1 MRGSLDAA
9 DPLAHWTHSVRRALP
24 RILLGA
30 LLGGVAL
37 WLAFRGVDAAALWA
51 ALGRVN
57 YVWVVLSQLSL
68 VGTVII
74 TTARWRLLFY
84 PDHRQ
89 RGWLNLTGSL
99 LVGQMLNILVPAR
112 LGEVARVYLAG
123 ASEGLSKTRIAGT
136 LVLEKVS
143 DLSIFAL
150 SVLLLLVTMTLPD
163 WLRQSSSTLVI
174 SSVVA
179 IVGVLLLSVWGR
191 PLLGWLERFSARL
204 PGGWGDRLVRHGH
217 LVLDGLSA
225 LRSWRANA
233 AVWGLSALSFISA
246 AGTNYLLF
254 RAFGLPLSFAAAL
267 FLLLVLQVGITPPSL
282 PGKLGIFH
290 YLVVLAL
297 AFFGVDRTLAL
308 SYALVLY
315 VIALLSRVVAGG
327 VWLAWLRWRPAERPA
342 AHPVV

>member
-1 MRGSLDAA
+1 MTLSPDSG
-9 DPLAHWTHSVRRALP
+9 DPLAHWSLTLRRALP
-24 RILLGA
+24 RLVIGA
-30 LLGGVAL
+30 LLGGLAL
-37 WLAFRGVDAAALWA
+37 WLAFRGVDAAELWS

-57 YVWVVLSQLSL
+57 YLWVVLSQLSL
-68 VGTVII
+68 VCTVII

-89 RGWLNLTGSL
+89 RGWLNLMGSL

-112 LGEVARVYLAG
+112 LGELARIYLAG

-143 DLSIFAL
+143 DLAIFAL
-150 SVLLLLVTMTLPD
+150 SVLLLLVTMSLPD
-163 WLRQSSSTLVI
+163 WLRRSSSTLLI

-179 IVGVLLLSVWGR
+179 VVAILLLSLWGR
-191 PLLGWLERFSARL
+191 RILGWLERGSARL
-204 PGGWGDRLVRHGH
+204 PGGWGERLVRHGH
-217 LVLDGLSA
+217 LALDGLSA
-225 LRSWRANA
+225 LRSWQANLA
-233 AVWGLSALSFISA
+233 LWGLSALSFISA
-246 AGTNYLLF
+246 AATNYLLF
-254 RAFGLPLSFAAAL
+254 RAFALPLSFAAAL

-297 AFFGVDRTLAL
+297 SFFGVDRALAL

-315 VIALLSRVVAGG
+315 GVALLSRVVAGG
-327 VWLAWLRWRPAERPA
+327 VWLAWLRWRPVERPA
-342 AHPVV
+342 AHPAA